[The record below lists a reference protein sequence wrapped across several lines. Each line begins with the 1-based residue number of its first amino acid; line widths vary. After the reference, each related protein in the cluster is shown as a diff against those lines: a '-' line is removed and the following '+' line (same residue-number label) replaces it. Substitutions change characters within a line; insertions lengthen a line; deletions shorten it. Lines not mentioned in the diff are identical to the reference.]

1 MYRAWYSP
9 AVNGPSINTRSQ
21 WPWVLAGAA
30 ILSNLTPFY
39 DSDPFWHMGLG
50 REVLD
55 QGSRS
60 VVEPWS
66 FVGETSTRVVPEW
79 GWDVLVF
86 LLNELGGWWTQ
97 QGLVLSAAIASVL
110 LTWGWRSKDQPRSM
124 SGLVVVST
132 LVLSVVAVRIRLRPQ
147 AAFMVL
153 VPATLWL
160 SQVCAK
166 ANGRRRIQ
174 TMVSLVALEVIW
186 AQLHGSFVLAPA
198 LVALGILRVRPIERS
213 DLPLALGLIGGLLT
227 SAYGVELIPY
237 LLSHAGSDAA
247 AHVTDMRRPELS
259 LFFNTRS
266 RYGPPYIILWGLAAA
281 GMIRQRKAPFA
292 DLALALMG
300 LCLALIAM
308 RFIAAA
314 CLLVAPLALRGAS
327 DLLEDRRPSMSI
339 IVSIFSLGVLGRMLW
354 ITHQVAG
361 PIGIIGPAPGQHPQ
375 AAAAWLAQEPAGRR
389 VFGTYSTGAALGF
402 WLPGHVR
409 TYIDARTPLH
419 FGDAD
424 YGVARDAW
432 RDAAALGRVLDHYQT
447 DTAVVRRDEPVCESL
462 AASWKP
468 VVIGPSYTTF
478 VPLSDAT
485 PGLKALAPCGT
496 DPLRA
501 NACEL
506 GTLPSELRRL
516 EAWIPPAWFDHLAG
530 EQIVRCG
537 GDLSSVVIPPASLSR
552 SFSQAQ
558 ESLLAKLALA
568 KGDSEEALNILR
580 DRIEQGDMSALAIL
594 GPVLFDGTIALET
607 SRDLLKEFTRSRDDA
622 TPPRVRS
629 DLAWLCMKLNDPECA
644 RTESFRAAAQGT
656 QQLDEVLQWLSTN
669 HTDSNVRAEAAS
681 WLESQR

>member
-1 MYRAWYSP
+1 
-9 AVNGPSINTRSQ
+9 
-21 WPWVLAGAA
+21 VLVGAA

-39 DSDPFWHMGLG
+39 DSDPFWHLGLG
-50 REVLD
+50 RAVVDE
-55 QGSRS
+55 GSRS
-60 VVEPWS
+60 IVEPWS

-79 GWDVLVF
+79 GWDVLVV
-86 LLNELGGWWTQ
+86 LLNQLGGWWAQ

-110 LTWGWRSKDQPRSM
+110 LTWGWLAQDRQRSV
-124 SGLVVVST
+124 SGLVVVTT

-147 AAFMVL
+147 TAFMVL

-160 SQVCAK
+160 SQVCAE
-166 ANGRRRIQ
+166 ANGRRRIK
-174 TMVSLVALEVIW
+174 TVVGLVALEVVW

-198 LVALGILRVRPIERS
+198 LVALGILRIRPIDRR
-213 DLPLALGLIGGLLT
+213 DLPLALGLAIGMMT
-227 SAYGVELIPY
+227 SAYGLDLIPY

-259 LFFNTRS
+259 LFFNPRS
-266 RYGPPYIILWGLAAA
+266 RYGPAYLMLWGLAAV
-281 GMIRQRKAPFA
+281 GIIRQRKIPYI
-292 DLALALMG
+292 DLALALLG
-300 LCLALIAM
+300 LCLAMVAM

-327 DLLEDRRPSMSI
+327 NLLEDRWPSMPI
-339 IVSIFSLGVLGRMLW
+339 VVSIFSLGVLGRMLL

-361 PIGIIGPAPGQHPQ
+361 PIGVIGPAPGQHPK

-432 RDAAALGRVLDHYQT
+432 RDATVLRRVLDHYQA
-447 DTAVVRRDEPVCESL
+447 DTAVVRRSEPVCEFL

-468 VVIGPSYTTF
+468 VVVGPSYTTF
-478 VPLSDAT
+478 VPLTDST
-485 PGLKALAPCGT
+485 PGLTALAPCGT
-496 DPLRA
+496 DPLRT

-506 GTLPSELRRL
+506 GTLSPELERL
-516 EAWIPPAWFDHLAG
+516 EPWVPPAWFDHLAG
-530 EQIVRCG
+530 ERIVRCG
-537 GDLSSVVIPPASLSR
+537 GDLSKVVIPPASLSR

-558 ESLLAKLALA
+558 ESFLAKLALA
-568 KGDSEEALNILR
+568 EGHSEQALDLLR

-594 GPVLFDGTIALET
+594 GPVLFDGTIALPS
-607 SRDLLKEFTRSRDDA
+607 SRNLLEEFVRSRDDS
-622 TPPRVRS
+622 TPPRVRG
-629 DLAWLCMKLNDPECA
+629 DLAWLCMKLDDPECA
-644 RTESFRAAAQGT
+644 RTQSFRAAAQGG
-656 QQLDEVLQWLSTN
+656 QQLDEVLHWLSI
-669 HTDSNVRAEAAS
+669 HHSESDVRAEAAA
-681 WLESQR
+681 WLESNR